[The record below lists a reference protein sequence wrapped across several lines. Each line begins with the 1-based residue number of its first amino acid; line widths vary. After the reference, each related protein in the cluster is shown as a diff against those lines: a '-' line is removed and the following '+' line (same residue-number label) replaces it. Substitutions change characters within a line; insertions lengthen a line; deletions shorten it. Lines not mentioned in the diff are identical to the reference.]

1 MDVTPDRFV
10 LDTNAVLYLLGGRL
24 AQPLPDGHY
33 CLSVI
38 SELELLAYPDLTPS
52 EEAHIKTFLQ
62 DITIVELTST
72 VKAHAI
78 DLRKRYHLKLPD
90 TLIVATA
97 MAFNATLLTNDQR
110 VLTLGAVPTQVLA
123 LT

>member
-24 AQPLPDGHY
+24 AQPLPDGRY

-38 SELELLAYPDLTPS
+38 SELELLAYPDLTLS

-62 DITIVELTST
+62 DITVVELNST
-72 VKAHAI
+72 VKTHAI
-78 DLRKRYHLKLPD
+78 DLRKRYRLKLPD
-90 TLIVATA
+90 ALIVATA
-97 MAFNATLLTNDQR
+97 LAFNATLLTNDQR
-110 VLTLGAVPTQVLA
+110 LLTLAAAPIQILA
-123 LT
+123 LK